1 MGKYLKRIGTFFT
14 MLLMLTALWS
24 MTAMAATDT
33 DRNAFY
39 VQVPADWESPCVW
52 AWNSDGN
59 NAFEAWPGEEME
71 ADPENEDDFVLEEI
85 NLDEVEPEDMTGDIV
100 EDITKVISVGDLTPE
115 KIREE
120 MEESE

>member
-1 MGKYLKRIGTFFT
+1 MMNGQNPIYVISFT
-14 MLLMLTALWS
+14 S
-24 MTAMAATDT
+24 
-33 DRNAFY
+33 R
-39 VQVPADWESPCVW
+39 PAKGSR
-52 AWNSDGN
+52 S
-59 NAFEAWPGEEME
+59 
-71 ADPENEDDFVLEEI
+71 ENEDDFVLEEI

>member
-1 MGKYLKRIGTFFT
+1 MRKSGQLSYDEWTESDLCDQLYEQTGKK
-14 MLLMLTALWS
+14 
-24 MTAMAATDT
+24 
-33 DRNAFY
+33 
-39 VQVPADWESPCVW
+39 
-52 AWNSDGN
+52 
-59 NAFEAWPGEEME
+59 E